1 MILLVFHHISDL
13 LSPPGEGLFKLLL
26 VRSHWSNER
35 KRPGQQHHKSS
46 KKESDRKQS
55 QGHEGNLQ
63 NNNDKKSIILTT
75 SDWKGQWFLET
86 DTSSELKNI

>member
-1 MILLVFHHISDL
+1 MVLLVLYHTSDS

-46 KKESDRKQS
+46 EKESDRKQS

-63 NNNDKKSIILTT
+63 NNNNKKKHYANTI
-75 SDWKGQWFLET
+75 SDWKGQRFLET
-86 DTSSELKNI
+86 DTIP